1 MEIFESF
8 RIDPPNVFYQIMY
21 EYIKYLV
28 YKMIQVKGDL
38 KIYPLFD
45 YITIFNIAF
54 IYFSFGA
61 IIFGFRMFINFQKN

>member
-45 YITIFNIAF
+45 YIT
-54 IYFSFGA
+54 FS
-61 IIFGFRMFINFQKN
+61 I

>member
-28 YKMIQVKGDL
+28 YKMI
-38 KIYPLFD
+38 LFSIILHFQYSFHIFFIRCD
-45 YITIFNIAF
+45 YIWVQDVYKLSEKLNI
-54 IYFSFGA
+54 IWY
-61 IIFGFRMFINFQKN
+61 NY